1 MINISPI
8 GRNCSYKERLEFH
21 EYDKVHR
28 IRETMITDLQHKF
41 PEMDMQFSI
50 GGQISFDCFP
60 VGWDK
65 TFCLRHLQKHDF
77 RFIHFYGDK
86 SEEGGNDHEL
96 FCSKKTIGHA
106 VTSPEHTAALVEKQ
120 FGPL

>member
-1 MINISPI
+1 
-8 GRNCSYKERLEFH
+8 
-21 EYDKVHR
+21 
-28 IRETMITDLQHKF
+28 
-41 PEMDMQFSI
+41 MQFSI

-86 SEEGGNDHEL
+86 SEEVL
-96 FCSKKTIGHA
+96 
-106 VTSPEHTAALVEKQ
+106 VTSSFAARRPLDTRSPLRNIQRLLLKNSLVRCKN
-120 FGPL
+120 F

>member
-1 MINISPI
+1 
-8 GRNCSYKERLEFH
+8 
-21 EYDKVHR
+21 
-28 IRETMITDLQHKF
+28 
-41 PEMDMQFSI
+41 MQFSI

-86 SEEGGNDHEL
+86 SEEVLVYSFFLNKTFYVSREEQGGNDHEL